1 MESIVINPKTIDE
14 VKFIT
19 TLLEKMNISSKVI
32 TDEEKEDIG
41 LVMMMKEVDR
51 SDKVTREEVMRKLNS
66 WNDHWIYQALL
77 KDLDKI
83 SKASIKKDIS
93 TIIEQVENAVSLSE
107 INNIKKLKGYLFA
120 YRIRSGDYRIGLVI
134 ENNVVEFARVAHRK
148 DIYKVF
154 P

>member
-66 WNDHWIYQALL
+66 
-77 KDLDKI
+77 
-83 SKASIKKDIS
+83 
-93 TIIEQVENAVSLSE
+93 
-107 INNIKKLKGYLFA
+107 
-120 YRIRSGDYRIGLVI
+120 
-134 ENNVVEFARVAHRK
+134 
-148 DIYKVF
+148 
-154 P
+154 